1 MKDLVVKHW
10 RWKLISL
17 ALSAMLW
24 LSTAGEPES
33 GTSLTV
39 PVFYQNAPKDWEISS
54 AVIDR
59 VRLEVH
65 GPASKLTQHAMADAA
80 VLVDLSVVKRPGEIT
95 IPLDGASISLPS
107 GVHVDRVMP
116 PQVRLRFERRMTREV
131 PVQARVSVQPPAG
144 YEVASLRLTPA
155 KVLVEGP
162 ESSVEAMA
170 AAETDDLDLSGVT
183 GKETLTTHASLDDP
197 MVRFLKGS
205 RVTVEVEVR
214 KSGGGQ

>member
-17 ALSAMLW
+17 ALAVMLW
-24 LSTAGEPES
+24 LSTAGEPET
-33 GTSLTV
+33 GTSLAV
-39 PVFYQNAPKDWEISS
+39 PVFYQNSPREWEISS
-54 AVIDR
+54 SVIDR

-95 IPLDGASISLPS
+95 IPLDGAWIALPS

-116 PQVRLRFERRMTREV
+116 PQVRLRFERRMQRNL
-131 PVQARVSVQPPAG
+131 PVQVRVSAQPPAG
-144 YEVASLRLTPA
+144 YEIASLRAVPA
-155 KVLVEGP
+155 SVQVEGP

-183 GKETLTTHASLDDP
+183 GKESIATHASLDDP
-197 MVRFLKGS
+197 MVRFVKGS
-205 RVTVEVEVR
+205 RVVVEVEVR
-214 KSGGGQ
+214 RSGGGQ